1 MRMKLRIRATLSLV
15 VAFAGALL
23 LLAAGS
29 EWFLG
34 QYREDADRK
43 ELTRQW
49 AAPLEVSL
57 TPPVAGHTG
66 LGILKI
72 DRLHFEV
79 IVRHG
84 ASDQAL
90 AEGLGWIPGTAQPG
104 QHGNVGIAG
113 HRDTFF
119 RELQDVHVGDE
130 VTLSTAA
137 GDRHYQ
143 VQETRIVEPDELAVL
158 AATREDYLT
167 LVTCFPFR
175 FVGPAPQRF
184 IVRARAVLPQA
195 MRELGLKARPA
206 NGLPE
211 GFVRADGQLQ

>member
-1 MRMKLRIRATLSLV
+1 MRMKLRIRATLALV
-15 VAFAGALL
+15 AAFAGGLL

-29 EWFLG
+29 QWFLG
-34 QYREDADRK
+34 QYREDADRL
-43 ELTRQW
+43 ELTREW
-49 AAPLEVSL
+49 AAPVSEVSL
-57 TPPVAGHTG
+57 TPAVAEPIGM
-66 LGILKI
+66 GILKI
-72 DRLHFEV
+72 DRLHFAV

-90 AEGLGWIPGTAQPG
+90 SKGLGWIAGTARPG
-104 QHGNVGIAG
+104 QNGNVGIAG

-119 RELQDVHVGDE
+119 RALQDIHAGDE
-130 VTLSTAA
+130 VTVSTAA

-167 LVTCFPFR
+167 LVTCFPFS

-184 IVRARAVLPQA
+184 IVRARAVLPQPL
-195 MRELGLKARPA
+195 REVGLKVRPE
-206 NGLPE
+206 N
-211 GFVRADGQLQ
+211 RLQ